1 MWGEGTV
8 VRKLLLFW
16 LLLPIP
22 CWGGAVRVTPQPL
35 DQGGVGW
42 VEVRAKGEVKGEFLK
57 RSLPFFRTA
66 EETWRALIGVDLA
79 LSPGSYPLKVE
90 TEGKRVTLFVRVKK
104 TPFGLQKVT
113 LPRHMVE
120 LRGEALERVRREKG
134 MLREIFSRIRSE
146 PLWRGSFLLPL
157 KGTVTTPFGVRRI
170 INGHYRSFH
179 SGVDIAAREGSPIL
193 ATNDGMVILAQKLYL
208 EGNTVIIDHGLGLY
222 SIYLHLAKAFVRK
235 GDKVKRG
242 ERIGLVGATGRVTG
256 PHLHW
261 GIKLLG
267 QRVDP
272 MALIELSKG
281 LGR

>member
-1 MWGEGTV
+1 
-8 VRKLLLFW
+8 
-16 LLLPIP
+16 
-22 CWGGAVRVTPQPL
+22 
-35 DQGGVGW
+35 
-42 VEVRAKGEVKGEFLK
+42 
-57 RSLPFFRTA
+57 
-66 EETWRALIGVDLA
+66 
-79 LSPGSYPLKVE
+79 
-90 TEGKRVTLFVRVKK
+90 
-104 TPFGLQKVT
+104 
-113 LPRHMVE
+113 
-120 LRGEALERVRREKG
+120 
-134 MLREIFSRIRSE
+134 LREIFSRIRSE

-170 INGHYRSFH
+170 INGRYRSFH

-222 SIYLHLAKAFVRK
+222 SIYLHLAEVFVRK